1 MTMHKPLILIVGA
14 ADTGRAP
21 LAAALLRRRLLNHSS
36 PARVESA
43 GVLGHDDDPASP
55 DALAV
60 AEHMALDLSAHRA
73 RSLSEHL
80 VEEAILLLAIDSG
93 TARVARMHFPQAA
106 ARIHT
111 LGELAGRNRDIPD
124 PFKMQIGPWL
134 VYAQEIDQMLHQA
147 LPRIIAFL
155 PEPSAPSIE
164 PGTENQEPT
173 RLTTRL
179 PEPSAPPPQSEAI
192 LPAPTPVVA
201 EERRAA
207 AERTAQLLDLMTRIP
222 GIVEWNAAREQI
234 ELAIAAAQKHP
245 AGATDQIIAYCALLR
260 AALALTPAPPGAAH
274 LAALRDA
281 IARLE
286 QPVGAGDVGDLSAR
300 LGAWTALS

>member
-1 MTMHKPLILIVGA
+1 MNIPLIMIVGA

-21 LAAALLRRRLLNHSS
+21 LTAALLRRMLLQRAID
-36 PARVESA
+36 ARVESA

-60 AEHMALDLSAHRA
+60 ADHLSLDLSAHRA
-73 RSLSEHL
+73 RSLSADL
-80 VEEAILLLAIDSG
+80 VDAASLLLAVDRG
-93 TARVARMHFPQAA
+93 TARVARLRFPQAE

-111 LGELAGRNRDIPD
+111 LGELAGRDRDIPD

-134 VYAQEIDQMLHQA
+134 IYAQEIERLLQQA

-155 PEPSAPSIE
+155 PEGATTPPDSEPPAPS
-164 PGTENQEPT
+164 
-173 RLTTRL
+173 
-179 PEPSAPPPQSEAI
+179 
-192 LPAPTPVVA
+192 PVVA

-222 GIVEWNAAREQI
+222 GIVEWSAAREQI
-234 ELAIAAAQKHP
+234 ETTIALAQAHP
-245 AGATDQIIAYCALLR
+245 AGVSDLVVAYGALLR
-260 AALALTPAPPGAAH
+260 AALALTPPVPGTVH

-286 QPVGAGDVGDLSAR
+286 QPITSEDVSSLSAR
-300 LGAWTALS
+300 LGAWSH

>member
-1 MTMHKPLILIVGA
+1 MYEPLILIVGA

-21 LAAALLRRRLLNHSS
+21 LAAALLRRHLMNHSI

-55 DALAV
+55 DALTV

-73 RSLSEHL
+73 RSLSDHL

-93 TARVARMHFPQAA
+93 AARVARLRFPQAA

-134 VYAQEIDQMLHQA
+134 VYAREIDQMLQQA
-147 LPRIIAFL
+147 LPRILAFL
-155 PEPSAPSIE
+155 PEPSAPSAE
-164 PGTENQEPT
+164 PGTENREPT
-173 RLTTRL
+173 RVTTLLSRR
-179 PEPSAPPPQSEAI
+179 SAP
-192 LPAPTPVVA
+192 LVA

-207 AERTAQLLDLMTRIP
+207 AERTAHLLDLMTRIP
-222 GIVEWNAAREQI
+222 GIVAWNAAREQI
-234 ELAIAAAQKHP
+234 EAAIALAQAHP
-245 AGATDQIIAYCALLR
+245 ADATDQITAYCALLR
-260 AALALTPAPPGAAH
+260 AALTLTPSDPGAAH

-281 IARLE
+281 IVRLE
-286 QPVGAGDVGDLSAR
+286 QPVGTNDVSDLSAR
-300 LGAWTALS
+300 LGGWTSLN

>member
-1 MTMHKPLILIVGA
+1 MNTPLIMIVGA

-21 LAAALLRRRLLNHSS
+21 LTAALLRRMLLQRAIN
-36 PARVESA
+36 ARVESA

-60 AEHMALDLSAHRA
+60 ADHLSLDLSAHRA
-73 RSLSEHL
+73 RSLSVDL
-80 VEEAILLLAIDSG
+80 VDAASLLLAVDRG
-93 TARVARMHFPQAA
+93 TARVARLRFPQAE

-111 LGELAGRNRDIPD
+111 LGELAGRDRDIPD

-134 VYAQEIDQMLHQA
+134 IYAQEIERLLQQA

-155 PEPSAPSIE
+155 PEDATTPPDSEPPAPS
-164 PGTENQEPT
+164 
-173 RLTTRL
+173 
-179 PEPSAPPPQSEAI
+179 
-192 LPAPTPVVA
+192 PVVA

-222 GIVEWNAAREQI
+222 GIVEWSAAREQI
-234 ELAIAAAQKHP
+234 ETTIALAQAHP
-245 AGATDQIIAYCALLR
+245 AGASDLVAAYGALLR
-260 AALALTPAPPGAAH
+260 AALALTPPVPGAAQ
-274 LAALRDA
+274 LAALHDA

-286 QPVGAGDVGDLSAR
+286 QPITSEDVGSLSAR
-300 LGAWTALS
+300 LGAWSTLA

>member
-1 MTMHKPLILIVGA
+1 MIVGA

-21 LAAALLRRRLLNHSS
+21 LTAALLRRMLLQRTIDV
-36 PARVESA
+36 RVESA

-60 AEHMALDLSAHRA
+60 AEHLSLDLSAHRA
-73 RSLSEHL
+73 RSLSADL
-80 VEEAILLLAIDSG
+80 VDAASLLLAVDRG
-93 TARVARMHFPQAA
+93 TARVARLRFPQAE

-111 LGELAGRNRDIPD
+111 LGELAGRDRDIPD

-134 VYAQEIDQMLHQA
+134 IYAQEIERLLQQA

-155 PEPSAPSIE
+155 PEGATTPPDSEPPAPS
-164 PGTENQEPT
+164 
-173 RLTTRL
+173 
-179 PEPSAPPPQSEAI
+179 
-192 LPAPTPVVA
+192 PVVA

-222 GIVEWNAAREQI
+222 GIVEWSAAREQI
-234 ELAIAAAQKHP
+234 ETTIALAQAHP
-245 AGATDQIIAYCALLR
+245 AGVSDLVVAYGALLR
-260 AALALTPAPPGAAH
+260 AALALTPPVPGTVH

-286 QPVGAGDVGDLSAR
+286 QPITSEDVSSLSAR
-300 LGAWTALS
+300 LGAWSTLA

>member
-1 MTMHKPLILIVGA
+1 MNIPLIMIVGA

-21 LAAALLRRRLLNHSS
+21 LTAALLRRMLLQRAID
-36 PARVESA
+36 ARVESA

-60 AEHMALDLSAHRA
+60 AEHLSLDLSAHRA
-73 RSLSEHL
+73 RSLSADL
-80 VEEAILLLAIDSG
+80 VDAASLLLAVDRG
-93 TARVARMHFPQAA
+93 TARVARLRFPQAE

-111 LGELAGRNRDIPD
+111 LGELAGRDRDIPD

-134 VYAQEIDQMLHQA
+134 IYAQEIERLLQQA

-155 PEPSAPSIE
+155 PEGATTPPDSEPPAPS
-164 PGTENQEPT
+164 
-173 RLTTRL
+173 
-179 PEPSAPPPQSEAI
+179 
-192 LPAPTPVVA
+192 PVVA

-222 GIVEWNAAREQI
+222 GIVEWSAAREQI
-234 ELAIAAAQKHP
+234 EITIALAQARQ
-245 AGATDQIIAYCALLR
+245 AGASDLVAAYGALLR
-260 AALALTPAPPGAAH
+260 AALALTPPVPGTAH

-286 QPVGAGDVGDLSAR
+286 QPITSEDVSSLSAR
-300 LGAWTALS
+300 LGAWSTLA

>member
-1 MTMHKPLILIVGA
+1 MNTPLIMIVGA

-21 LAAALLRRRLLNHSS
+21 LTAALLRRMLLQRTIDV
-36 PARVESA
+36 RVESA

-60 AEHMALDLSAHRA
+60 AEHLSLDLSAHRA
-73 RSLSEHL
+73 RSLSADL
-80 VEEAILLLAIDSG
+80 VDAASLLLAVDRG
-93 TARVARMHFPQAA
+93 TARVARLRFPQDE

-111 LGELAGRNRDIPD
+111 LGELAGRDRDIPD

-134 VYAQEIDQMLHQA
+134 IYAQEIERLLQQA

-155 PEPSAPSIE
+155 PEGATTPPDSEPPAPS
-164 PGTENQEPT
+164 
-173 RLTTRL
+173 
-179 PEPSAPPPQSEAI
+179 
-192 LPAPTPVVA
+192 PVVA

-222 GIVEWNAAREQI
+222 GIVEWSAAREQI
-234 ELAIAAAQKHP
+234 ETTIALAQAHP
-245 AGATDQIIAYCALLR
+245 AGVSDLVVAYGALLR
-260 AALALTPAPPGAAH
+260 AALALTPPVPGTVH

-286 QPVGAGDVGDLSAR
+286 QPITSEDVSSLSAR
-300 LGAWTALS
+300 LGAWSTLA